1 MRCKVGRTAWSAAS
15 PTAGHINLGK
25 NSSRAR
31 VPSVRR
37 GTRPTI
43 FVLLCLAAVSL
54 TAQEKYS
61 GPVPPKPDVLYLM
74 HANNLVETELGQA
87 RQENRKNDAVY
98 TISGASSPAKTPLA
112 EPIFIL
118 DAQKIS
124 PERLELYKLDVKGGN
139 REVSIAFKP
148 RRGAG
153 KLFLTATKLNGK
165 LYKIEVTQPLE
176 NGQYAISPSGGNE
189 VFCFEVY

>member
-1 MRCKVGRTAWSAAS
+1 MQSGADPWSAAG
-15 PTAGHINLGK
+15 PLAGPLNFGK

-31 VPSVRR
+31 VPGAGQ

-43 FVLLCLAAVSL
+43 VLLCLAALSL

-87 RQENRKNDAVY
+87 RQENRKNDALY

-112 EPIFIL
+112 EPILIL